1 MSESV
6 CEYRLYTEH
15 ERNEIK
21 KIINVGKTLPRKTN
35 RDGVDMGECQL
46 TRRNGTRY
54 IYKFS
59 NPVRRPPE
67 TNAGPMLF
75 HLCERE
81 ITKVTV
87 LFESFTRK
95 CTCSKISPKIPR
107 GIFWYAIG
115 KTAST

>member
-59 NPVRRPPE
+59 NPVCDDPPKLTQAQCYFICANGKLPKLPFCLSHLLE
-67 TNAGPMLF
+67 NALVVKFP
-75 HLCERE
+75 
-81 ITKVTV
+81 
-87 LFESFTRK
+87 
-95 CTCSKISPKIPR
+95 PKFPEEFS
-107 GIFWYAIG
+107 GMP
-115 KTAST
+115 